1 MYRYNYSYGDSSSI
15 GKVASPL
22 AAASS
27 EKVLAARKELYS
39 QPSPTQQYEAALA
52 ALSERDREI
61 CKTQVNQGGR
71 EKFEQT
77 LKTAMIIGIP
87 LGIGIGW
94 VGGLLLSL
102 PFKDPTTK
110 RNIKI
115 AGAVVY
121 PIIANIRAYMA
132 IQKMKAIKCPTPPT
146 GVSENG

>member
-1 MYRYNYSYGDSSSI
+1 MYRYNYGYGDSSSI

-27 EKVLAARKELYS
+27 EKMLAARKEMYD
-39 QPSPTQQYEAALA
+39 QPSSIQKYETALA
-52 ALSERDREI
+52 ALSEKEQQI
-61 CKTQVNQGGR
+61 CKAQAKQGGK

-77 LKTAMIIGIP
+77 IKTAMIIGIP

-102 PFKDPTTK
+102 PFKNPKTK

-121 PIIANIRAYMA
+121 PLIANIRAYMA
-132 IQKMKAIKCPTPPT
+132 IQKMKSIKCPSSPI
-146 GVSENG
+146 GVQQDG